1 MRLEENKF
9 KKEFI
14 NRNKARFGLWLGL
27 TDATAVEIVA
37 NVGFDW
43 LLIDDEHAPFEV
55 SDIVRCLQILAAYD
69 CAPIV
74 RSRSHD
80 TAHLKKLL
88 DIGVQN
94 FLVPMVDNALQAEAV
109 IEALYFPP
117 RGKRGLG
124 TSLARAAKWNRIT
137 DYIHRANDEICF
149 IAQTE
154 TIEAI
159 DNLEA
164 ILKIT
169 EVDGIFIG
177 PSDLAASMGYPGEP
191 GRAEVVDMVKGAI
204 DKIIAAGKPAGV
216 LAVDATLAAQY
227 QAQGATFIGVGTDTS
242 LLSKATQELA
252 KQFIFFESDVN
263 QVDY

>member
-1 MRLEENKF
+1 MRLEENRF
-9 KKEFI
+9 KKDFI
-14 NRNKARFGLWLGL
+14 SRNRARFGLWLGL
-27 TDATAVEIVA
+27 ADGAAVEIVA
-37 NVGFDW
+37 NAGFDW
-43 LLIDDEHAPFEV
+43 LLIDDEHAPFEI
-55 SDIVRCLQILAAYD
+55 SDILRCLQILAAYD

-80 TAHLKKLL
+80 AAHLKKLL

-94 FLVPMVDNALQAEAV
+94 FLMPMVDSPAQAESV

-149 IAQTE
+149 IAQAE
-154 TIEAI
+154 TVEAM
-159 DNLEA
+159 DNLDA

-169 EVDGIFIG
+169 EVDGVFIG
-177 PSDLAASMGYPGEP
+177 PSDLAAGMGHPGEP
-191 GRAEVVDMVKGAI
+191 GRAEVVDAVKGAI
-204 DKIIAAGKPAGV
+204 AKIVASGKPAGV
-216 LAVDATLAAQY
+216 LAVDAALAAQY
-227 QAQGATFIGVGTDTS
+227 QEQGATFVGVGTDAS

-252 KQFIFFESDVN
+252 RQFIS
-263 QVDY
+263 